1 MLMSNRVKDIIQI
14 VLSSRG
20 FVTMKATAN
29 KMNVSERTVY
39 REIPEV
45 TEVLRQYQ
53 ITLKTVSKKGIR
65 AVGLPEHIQKLQT
78 ELGEH
83 KKLQVVDPKER
94 MYFVLLELLHQDDF
108 MKTEALAIDMGT
120 SLPTIRN
127 DLKKI
132 EKILP
137 EYNIKLISKKGDGI
151 CLGGEQVARD
161 HLMVNIIM
169 KNTDMDVIVHWL
181 AGNVRQFHPF
191 MQKLDE
197 YGYMELFQTCEKIL
211 KDISHKLIQKNYQIL
226 DQNYAELVMLVSLLI
241 RRHKIGNRKYST
253 DFTVEHVDKNL
264 KKLVAALIRMLEKK
278 YSISLGE
285 AEKEYLLWVMDIS
298 VGKRNNENVFVKN
311 FVLKPKIE
319 EFVELVERRMGINLS
334 QDTKL
339 MDGLLTHIDK
349 ALVRTRSGMSI
360 SNPIIRDIEKDYSQL
375 FSIIK
380 DTVRKV
386 FPDDYFPDDE
396 IGYLVLYFAVS
407 LDNITKK
414 TFRVLVVCSSGMG
427 SSKMLAS
434 RLERE
439 IPEIY
444 VRKIVSLVGLG
455 EEDLNDYDLILSTIP
470 LYLKDREYLKVS
482 PLLNDNEL
490 EIVKEKIRRH
500 KHQTLRKI
508 EEQERKAAELESSNS
523 IVSLKQLKQLTT
535 WAVDLLTEFHVY
547 EINNLKDEN
556 HLFSNLEHTIWEAGI
571 FIGEQEIKNYVIR
584 HATECRFTIPTT
596 EISYFEC
603 YLEKIKKPLFFVYH
617 LKEKRMVDPQEGD
630 AISNIIFFFYP
641 TEMDEVQQMFLRYIT
656 ELIIEDRDVMKLIEK
671 GDEEEIRQCF
681 GHRFRH
687 YIGESI

>member
-14 VLSSRG
+14 VLSSRD
-20 FVTMKATAN
+20 FVTMKDIAN

-53 ITLKTVSKKGIR
+53 ITLETVSKKGIR
-65 AVGLPEHIQKLQT
+65 AVGLPERIQKLQE
-78 ELGEH
+78 ELGEQ

-151 CLGGEQVARD
+151 CLSGEQVARD

-169 KNTDMDVIVHWL
+169 KNTDVDVIVHWL

-197 YGYMELFQTCEKIL
+197 YGYMDLFQTCEGIL

-226 DQNYAELVMLVSLLI
+226 DQKYAEL
-241 RRHKIGNRKYST
+241 
-253 DFTVEHVDKNL
+253 
-264 KKLVAALIRMLEKK
+264 
-278 YSISLGE
+278 
-285 AEKEYLLWVMDIS
+285 VMDIS

-311 FVLKPKIE
+311 FVLKPKIQ
-319 EFVELVERRMGINLS
+319 EFVELVEGRMGITLS

-360 SNPIIRDIEKDYSQL
+360 SNPIIRDIEKDYAQL
-375 FSIIK
+375 FTIIK

-508 EEQERKAAELESSNS
+508 EEQERKAAELENS
-523 IVSLKQLKQLTT
+523 DSIISLKQLKQLTT

-584 HATECRFTIPTT
+584 HGNE
-596 EISYFEC
+596 
-603 YLEKIKKPLFFVYH
+603 LF
-617 LKEKRMVDPQEGD
+617 
-630 AISNIIFFFYP
+630 
-641 TEMDEVQQMFLRYIT
+641 
-656 ELIIEDRDVMKLIEK
+656 
-671 GDEEEIRQCF
+671 
-681 GHRFRH
+681 
-687 YIGESI
+687 

>member
-14 VLSSRG
+14 VLSSRE
-20 FVTMKATAN
+20 FVTMKDIAN

-53 ITLKTVSKKGIR
+53 ITLETVSKRGIR
-65 AVGLPEHIQKLQT
+65 AIGMPENIKKIQD
-78 ELGEH
+78 ELGEQT
-83 KKLQVVDPKER
+83 KYQVVDPKER
-94 MYFVLLELLHQDDF
+94 MYFVLLELLHQEDF
-108 MKTEALAIDMGT
+108 IKTEALAIDMGT

-132 EKILP
+132 EKLLP

-151 CLGGEQVARD
+151 CLSGEQVARD
-161 HLMVNIIM
+161 HLMVNIVM
-169 KNTDMDVIVHWL
+169 KNTDVDVIIHWL

-191 MQKLDE
+191 MQKLAE
-197 YGYMELFQTCEKIL
+197 YGYMELFQTCEGIL
-211 KDISHKLIQKNYQIL
+211 REISHKLIQKNYQIL
-226 DQNYAELVMLVSLLI
+226 DQNYAELVMLVALLI
-241 RRHKIGNRKYST
+241 RRHKLGNRKYST
-253 DFTVEHVDKNL
+253 DFVVGEVDKNQR
-264 KKLVAALIRMLEKK
+264 KVSAALIRMLEKK
-278 YSISLGE
+278 YSISLDE
-285 AEKEYLLWVMDIS
+285 AEKEYVAWVLNIS
-298 VGKRNNENVFVKN
+298 VGKKKNENVFVKN

-319 EFVELVERRMGINLS
+319 EFVELVEGRMGITLS

-339 MDGLLTHIDK
+339 MDGLLAHIDK
-349 ALVRTRSGMSI
+349 ALIRTRSGMSI
-360 SNPIIRDIEKDYSQL
+360 SNPIIRDIEKDYAQL
-375 FSIIK
+375 FTIIK
-380 DTVRKV
+380 DTIRKV
-386 FPDDYFPDDE
+386 FPEDYFPDDE

-508 EEQERKAAELESSNS
+508 EEEERKAAELESINS
-523 IVSLKQLKQLTT
+523 IVSLKQLTT

-556 HLFSNLEHTIWEAGI
+556 HLFSHLEHTIWEAGI

-584 HATECRFTIPTT
+584 HGNECRFTIPTT

-603 YLEKIKKPLFFVYH
+603 YLKKIKKPLLFVYH

-641 TEMDEVQQMFLRYIT
+641 AEMDEVQRMFLRYIT
-656 ELIIEDRDVMKLIEK
+656 ELIIEDRDIMKLIEK